1 MVSSPG
7 NNTALAP
14 LTLDQFRTNL
24 NTWGNQGIPFLF
36 IIDFELRKPIAIPL
50 ASVNAEHIL
59 FDINGF
65 TNAGR
70 PDAVRTDTPVTLA
83 PKPITLDQYRP
94 AFDHVYDRLCY
105 GDSFLTNLTIKTPVT
120 PSEPLQ
126 SLFYRSRARYK
137 LWLNDECLV
146 FSPETFV
153 RIANGSIYAHPMK
166 GTIDATI
173 PDAENK
179 ILADTKELAEH
190 VTIVDLIRN
199 DLSQVA
205 TDVKVTRFR
214 YVERLETTHKA
225 LLQVSSEIQGALP
238 ANYTGMLGDI
248 LLRLLP
254 AGSVSGAPKAK
265 TLEII
270 AHAEK
275 EERGYYTGVFGY
287 FDGKA
292 LDSGVMIRFIE
303 KTKSGYA
310 YRSGGGITTQS
321 VVTAEYN
328 EAIDKV
334 YVPVD

>member
-7 NNTALAP
+7 INTAGAP
-14 LTLDQFRTNL
+14 LTLDQFRVSL

-36 IIDFELRKPIAIPL
+36 IIDFELRKPVAIPL
-50 ASVNAEHIL
+50 ASVNAEQIL

-65 TNAGR
+65 TNAGKPGVR
-70 PDAVRTDTPVTLA
+70 PNDTPVTLA
-83 PKPITLDQYRP
+83 PMPITLEQYRP

-126 SLFYRSRARYK
+126 RLFYKSRARYK

-199 DLSQVA
+199 DLGQVA
-205 TDVKVTRFR
+205 TDVRVTRFR

-225 LLQVSSEIQGALP
+225 LLQVKLRNSGSS
-238 ANYTGMLGDI
+238 
-248 LLRLLP
+248 
-254 AGSVSGAPKAK
+254 
-265 TLEII
+265 
-270 AHAEK
+270 AEGLC
-275 EERGYYTGVFGY
+275 GYVG
-287 FDGKA
+287 
-292 LDSGVMIRFIE
+292 
-303 KTKSGYA
+303 
-310 YRSGGGITTQS
+310 
-321 VVTAEYN
+321 
-328 EAIDKV
+328 
-334 YVPVD
+334 